1 MFREPEKTCYKHC
14 QMAKK
19 TSMIEVLLKTKTN
32 NTLIQL
38 FRYTFV
44 GGVAFI
50 FDFGSLFILTEY
62 FNVYYLISA
71 AIAFLLGLTI
81 NYFLSIIWVFE
92 KRSIN
97 SKYIEFIVFA
107 LIGTIGLALNEFF
120 MWFFTEIV
128 NTHYLFSKLIS
139 TVFVYLWNFTIRK
152 FTLFR

>member
-1 MFREPEKTCYKHC
+1 LSDG
-14 QMAKK
+14 KK
-19 TSMIEVLLKTKTN
+19 DFHDRSITKNQN